1 MTNEFSPTCGLTRK
15 KRRPRLTMR
24 LHPRGGDLLA
34 DATGRE
40 SLCRHPQFAS
50 TALRAAALK
59 WTNVVRSVRSDHSP
73 RPHKESL
80 RPGRDPAVAP
90 KGPRSIPLGSAADHL
105 QGASPAASQRPVRHP
120 HEPRRATASGIPR
133 DRHPIATPR
142 RGRTLP
148 AIPRRT
154 TRVPS
159 SVGNPTEPWPA
170 PGHGL
175 PSPGTTRRTRSPGPR
190 EPRVGFGR
198 LPRWRPEEPSRLPQH
213 PKVPLPADCRLGEPV
228 ACAPDLQEL
237 QKTFPDDLAALGSGT
252 FPNCLKAP
260 GEDRYPSPKTL
271 ITVTLPSCLAA
282 AGSGNSGSS
291 SIGECPSRWG

>member
-1 MTNEFSPTCGLTRK
+1 MTKEFSPTCGLTRK

-105 QGASPAASQRPVRHP
+105 QGASPATSQRPVRHP

-213 PKVPLPADCRLGEPV
+213 PRVPLPADCRLSGPK

-237 QKTFPDDLAALGSGT
+237 QKTFPDDLAALGSST
-252 FPNCLKAP
+252 FPNCLEAP